1 MLACYTRAMDTND
14 DDALIQALFRFD
26 LLNRLPRTGYLM
38 RGIENPE
45 SVGEHVFLT
54 GLLACLLLPGLRAD
68 GLELDGEKLLSMVLL
83 HEAGEI
89 LIGDIPSPAA
99 AFFGKEGKSKAEL
112 EAGRAV
118 LRGHPERRAA
128 MEEFEAGASLEAR
141 IARGLDKLQMMVK
154 VLKYESEGKRGLDEF
169 WEFAAAYPGCG
180 IARIDR
186 LFGRLAELR
195 GKAKLDYLGLI

>member
-1 MLACYTRAMDTND
+1 MDPNND
-14 DDALIQALFRFD
+14 DDLIQSLFRFD
-26 LLNRLPRTGYLM
+26 LLNRLPRTGFLM

-54 GLLACLLLPGLRAD
+54 SLLACLLLPELRKD

-83 HEAGEI
+83 HESGEI
-89 LIGDIPSPAA
+89 LIGDIPSPAS
-99 AFFGKEGKSKAEL
+99 AFFGKEGKAKAEL

-118 LRGHPERRAA
+118 LRAHPDRKAV

-141 IARGLDKLQMMVK
+141 IAKGLDKLQMMIK
-154 VLKYESEGKRGLDEF
+154 VLKYESEGKGGLDEF
-169 WEFAAAYPGCG
+169 WEYSVKYPGCG
-180 IARIDR
+180 VARIDR
-186 LFGRLAELR
+186 LFVRLRSLR